1 MPSNCQATR
10 EEPCYLLNLDH
21 SILRSPNRVAMEEL
35 RRHDAQTT
43 MDSPPLT
50 AIQAID
56 MALAII
62 ESIPLT
68 ASDGADHKQ
77 IKKDQDSKNK
87 EPPQRQ

>member
-1 MPSNCQATR
+1 
-10 EEPCYLLNLDH
+10 
-21 SILRSPNRVAMEEL
+21 MEEL

-68 ASDGADHKQ
+68 AFDGADRKQ
-77 IKKDQDSKNK
+77 KKKDLK
-87 EPPQRQ
+87 EQGTASTPIGEAHKRE